1 MQCTGKL
8 KSISLNYIT
17 KKPEITLEI
26 NENTNFEEIQ
36 NIEKLNI
43 EMKKYRKKRS
53 KDANSYAWKL
63 IGEMA
68 DILRADKDEIYE
80 NMLFQYGQTR
90 LYPELKGQE
99 PNRIF
104 KYYRF
109 FQDGVLN
116 GKECDWYKVAIGSS
130 EYDTREMSIFI
141 DGVISEAKEMGIQ
154 TDTPEQIAKYKEEWK

>member
-8 KSISLNYIT
+8 KSISLNYKT
-17 KKPEITLEI
+17 MKPEITLEI
-26 NENTNFEEIQ
+26 NENTNFEKIK

-43 EMKKYRKKRS
+43 EIKKYREKRS
-53 KDANSYAWKL
+53 SDANSYAWEL
-63 IGEMA
+63 IGEIA

-80 NMLFQYGQTR
+80 DMLFKYGQVR
-90 LYPELKGQE
+90 LYPELKGKE
-99 PNRIF
+99 PDRVF

-109 FQDGVLN
+109 FQNGVLN

-141 DGVISEAKEMGIQ
+141 DGVISEAKEIGIE
-154 TDTPEQIAKYKEEWK
+154 TDTPEQLAKYKEEWK